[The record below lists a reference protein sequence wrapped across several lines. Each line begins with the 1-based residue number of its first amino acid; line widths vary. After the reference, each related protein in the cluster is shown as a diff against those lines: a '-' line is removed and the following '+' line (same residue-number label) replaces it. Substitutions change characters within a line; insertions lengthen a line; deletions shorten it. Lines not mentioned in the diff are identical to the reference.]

1 MTIFCRKSKFDWRLY
16 AIYRLEHWGLSF
28 VNNIPVNEEEI
39 LEANKLYGSLGELSI
54 MVKTQVLSDFPF
66 SVKIC
71 FLQVMPQYHIN
82 SLIRKFELCEVKDN
96 DQTVDYISMIK
107 DPNIKEILAKETLQW
122 KPPTNPQNTT
132 DNNAALANLVK
143 VIDIITIKSLINHYF
158 QVGHSSFHKIGKLE
172 SEWPTIMPI
181 LIKRIVLQYSDITR
195 YKKESLCKLERP

>member
-1 MTIFCRKSKFDWRLY
+1 M
-16 AIYRLEHWGLSF
+16 
-28 VNNIPVNEEEI
+28 
-39 LEANKLYGSLGELSI
+39 
-54 MVKTQVLSDFPF
+54 
-66 SVKIC
+66 KIC